1 MKTFFIILFRNVKM
15 FFKEKG
21 LFFTSLI
28 TPLILLVLYAT
39 FLSSIYKDAYMQIFA
54 AGNLT
59 ISDEIMSG
67 LVSGQLFSSLLAVC
81 CVTVSFSS
89 NMLMVQDKVT
99 GARKDLLMG
108 PIKKSTLAFSYFTA
122 TAFSTLIICFIA
134 TIACLI
140 YIACSGWFLS
150 VSDILFIVL
159 DIFLLVLFGT
169 ALSSVVNFFLSSQ
182 GHISAVGSIVSSCYG
197 FICGAYM
204 PLSSFSQGLRDV
216 VMFLPGTYGTSLL
229 RNHALGGALKAIT
242 EELSYLPSSIVDTI
256 IKGLKDTVDCN
267 IYFFE
272 TKVEIWQMYL
282 VLGVSIILLLGAYVL
297 INVLSKKKN

>member
-1 MKTFFIILFRNVKM
+1 
-15 FFKEKG
+15 
-21 LFFTSLI
+21 
-28 TPLILLVLYAT
+28 
-39 FLSSIYKDAYMQIFA
+39 
-54 AGNLT
+54 
-59 ISDEIMSG
+59 
-67 LVSGQLFSSLLAVC
+67 
-81 CVTVSFSS
+81 
-89 NMLMVQDKVT
+89 
-99 GARKDLLMG
+99 
-108 PIKKSTLAFSYFTA
+108 
-122 TAFSTLIICFIA
+122 
-134 TIACLI
+134 
-140 YIACSGWFLS
+140 
-150 VSDILFIVL
+150 
-159 DIFLLVLFGT
+159 
-169 ALSSVVNFFLSSQ
+169 
-182 GHISAVGSIVSSCYG
+182 
-197 FICGAYM
+197 M